1 MKDWFD
7 RLLNPEESP
16 SSFTLISVLAGMVG
30 LIIIIISTFIET
42 LQTSETIET
51 SKFLVRMGLGGKAL
65 QTVLK
70 KVKKNE

>member
-16 SSFTLISVLAGMVG
+16 SSFTLISVLAGLIG
-30 LIIIIISTFIET
+30 LIIIIISTFEET
-42 LQTSETIET
+42 LQTSETVET
-51 SKFLVRMGLGGKAL
+51 SRFLIRVGIGGKAL

-70 KVKKNE
+70 KVKRNE